1 MKKQLGE
8 IANLKYGKMPNKDL
22 IRDSGYPI
30 FTGYK
35 ISGFYPIYMYD
46 KSVIIIVARGVG
58 GTGDV
63 KIAPPKSFI
72 TNLSIIVDIINDK
85 LINKKY
91 LQLLLGSLNLR
102 NLDSGSAQSQITIA
116 ALSKVE
122 LDLPKKDIQDEI
134 ASKIELIERK
144 IQLNKRINDNLTKLI
159 NLLFLEVYKST
170 LLYKPLKKV
179 ANVSNGYAFKSKELL
194 DVPIDN
200 SSPVFKMGNIKNNGG
215 FDHTKIKSWVT
226 PDYYPKDK
234 FLAQYGDILMSMTDM
249 KDNVRILGHT
259 ALMDVDKKYYINQRV
274 CLIRPTEL
282 PFEYLYPLTN
292 CDDYINELR
301 KHANHGVQVN
311 LTIKSIKDSKIR
323 IPNNNQLQ
331 KYIKLVSPLFK
342 QLINNNQEN
351 LIMSQIK
358 CNLLNK
364 FF

>member
-144 IQLNKRINDNLTKLI
+144 IQLNKRINDNLISLATTLFNKYFPNI
-159 NLLFLEVYKST
+159 NSGNEMIGNFISNYDRLR
-170 LLYKPLKKV
+170 KPLSKKERL
-179 ANVSNGYAFKSKELL
+179 SIPG
-194 DVPIDN
+194 
-200 SSPVFKMGNIKNNGG
+200 
-215 FDHTKIKSWVT
+215 
-226 PDYYPKDK
+226 
-234 FLAQYGDILMSMTDM
+234 
-249 KDNVRILGHT
+249 
-259 ALMDVDKKYYINQRV
+259 KYRYIGATSVN
-274 CLIRPTEL
+274 
-282 PFEYLYPLTN
+282 
-292 CDDYINELR
+292 DYINKYNFDGIYLLLGEDGTVEDDNGYPILQYISGKFWPNNHAHVLQGKNVSTEWLYLFFKQR
-301 KHANHGVQVN
+301 KITSIVTGAVQKKISQKN
-311 LTIKSIKDSKIR
+311 LNSLSISIPDKDKLARFDTIINPIFKNIR
-323 IPNNNQLQ
+323 IIESENHSLE
-331 KYIKLVSPLFK
+331 KIKLELLSKLF
-342 QLINNNQEN
+342 
-351 LIMSQIK
+351 
-358 CNLLNK
+358 
-364 FF
+364 